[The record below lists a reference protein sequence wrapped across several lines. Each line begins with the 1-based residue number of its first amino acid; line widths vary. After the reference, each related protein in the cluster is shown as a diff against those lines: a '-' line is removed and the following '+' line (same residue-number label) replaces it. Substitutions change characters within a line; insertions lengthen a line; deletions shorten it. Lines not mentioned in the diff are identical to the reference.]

1 MRTEN
6 RPRGDAWRGQPAASP
21 GVEGA
26 SGGPGPAGT
35 SAAGCSRGTAEQGGG
50 GCSAV
55 AEATPPTAWPEAP
68 HRGDMQDGRTHR
80 SRDLAGPWWSEA
92 PRGARGRPSCKVLP
106 APGTHGSSF
115 SASSVPRWVTR
126 GGGAPPG
133 PSPRVPGR
141 PDPHSPPRQ
150 GHLWWRVLLP
160 TSLGSGKR
168 TLYRARFPGLFPAR
182 GGLHLRR
189 VRARIPP
196 GWPGSGSA
204 GIGKSPRAL
213 APQRGRW
220 EAGQRGEPRAPHGAL
235 GPGPA
240 PSPLRRGFVGFVI
253 QGRPLFVCR
262 RCRPRFLFTAFDTHW
277 PFCGGAKVG
286 PVVLTRRVSSAACST
301 CARTAIRSRNRNHRP
316 FRKFNDT

>member
-1 MRTEN
+1 
-6 RPRGDAWRGQPAASP
+6 
-21 GVEGA
+21 
-26 SGGPGPAGT
+26 
-35 SAAGCSRGTAEQGGG
+35 
-50 GCSAV
+50 
-55 AEATPPTAWPEAP
+55 
-68 HRGDMQDGRTHR
+68 MQDGRTHR
-80 SRDLAGPWWSEA
+80 GRDLAGPWWSEA

-106 APGTHGSSF
+106 APETRPWAGGRVRGQLPAPGTHGSSF
-115 SASSVPRWVTR
+115 SASSVPCWVTR

-133 PSPRVPGR
+133 PSPCVPGR

-150 GHLWWRVLLP
+150 GHLWWQVLPP

-220 EAGQRGEPRAPHGAL
+220 EAGRRCEPRAPRRTQSWTRPFSSPPRLFGVCD
-235 GPGPA
+235 PGPPPLCV
-240 PSPLRRGFVGFVI
+240 PSL
-253 QGRPLFVCR
+253 
-262 RCRPRFLFTAFDTHW
+262 
-277 PFCGGAKVG
+277 
-286 PVVLTRRVSSAACST
+286 SSANSLHCL
-301 CARTAIRSRNRNHRP
+301 R
-316 FRKFNDT
+316 

>member
-1 MRTEN
+1 
-6 RPRGDAWRGQPAASP
+6 
-21 GVEGA
+21 
-26 SGGPGPAGT
+26 
-35 SAAGCSRGTAEQGGG
+35 
-50 GCSAV
+50 
-55 AEATPPTAWPEAP
+55 
-68 HRGDMQDGRTHR
+68 MQDGRTHR
-80 SRDLAGPWWSEA
+80 GRDLAGPWWSEA

-106 APGTHGSSF
+106 APETHGSSF

-150 GHLWWRVLLP
+150 GHLWWRVLPP

-189 VRARIPP
+189 LRARIPP

-220 EAGQRGEPRAPHGAL
+220 EAGQRGEPRTPRRTRSWTRPFSSPPRLCGVCD
-235 GPGPA
+235 PGPPPLCV
-240 PSPLRRGFVGFVI
+240 PSLSSANSLHCLRYTLAVLRGSE
-253 QGRPLFVCR
+253 GRPCS
-262 RCRPRFLFTAFDTHW
+262 FDTTCKLGRLFHLCTHSH
-277 PFCGGAKVG
+277 P
-286 PVVLTRRVSSAACST
+286 LTEPQSPTVSQVQRHVSETHYLYLLLPLPKAVST
-301 CARTAIRSRNRNHRP
+301 VTGVTDVRDLERGRGKRASPTVDPARIPPAPTSP
-316 FRKFNDT
+316 